1 MGEAMPIREM
11 DWTAHIGQRARIYR
25 NLNNGR
31 MSIQIKMGKSWKVVG
46 HVVDAVL
53 QDVQFRVSEAGRQR
67 VIRDGC
73 KNVHAWGEGILL
85 GEIDEEIIAPI
96 NLAYNPY
103 RNETFLERGTDH
115 IIESC
120 KFLVVR
126 QNYVFVT
133 PDAIG
138 VGDAGHYPPLTLVQ
152 GGQVKPSVAPSP
164 SFRAKAIAA

>member
-1 MGEAMPIREM
+1 M
-11 DWTAHIGQRARIYR
+11 DWAAHIGQKARIYR

-53 QDVQFRVSEAGRQR
+53 EDVHFRVSEAGRQR

-120 KFLVVR
+120 QFLVVR
-126 QNYVFVT
+126 ENQVFVT

-138 VGDAGHYPPLTLVQ
+138 VGDAGHYPALTLVQ
-152 GGQVKPSVAPSP
+152 GGRAKPSVASSQ
-164 SFRAKAIAA
+164 SFREKAIAA

>member
-1 MGEAMPIREM
+1 MDTDMPIREM

-31 MSIQIKMGKSWKVVG
+31 MSIQVKVGKSWKVVG
-46 HVVDAVL
+46 HIVDAVL

-85 GEIDEEIIAPI
+85 GEFDESIIAPI

-103 RNETFLERGTDH
+103 QNETFLERGTDH
-115 IIESC
+115 IIASC

-126 QNYVFVT
+126 ENHVFVT

-138 VGDAGHYPPLTLVQ
+138 DTGHYPALTLVQ
-152 GGQVKPSVAPSP
+152 GGRTKPSAVSSR
-164 SFRAKAIAA
+164 SFRSKAIAA